1 MDKHNYY
8 TISAFIYLII
18 AIVFILTIFNDGSAI
33 INGFVFQPWL
43 NWVVVIIAAY
53 LSYQSFQF
61 KK

>member
-1 MDKHNYY
+1 MDKHNYF

-18 AIVFILTIFNDGSAI
+18 GIVFVLMIFNDGSAI
-33 INGFVFQPWL
+33 INGYLFPVWL
-43 NWVVVIIAAY
+43 NWVVVIISAY